1 LKSLIHTLL
10 VATTAAAFTGCG
22 NGSQSNDIISV
33 TPAVIDGSKYL
44 LADEPDEAVG
54 VIEARESAED
64 GAPIVV
70 VGRVGGATNPWV
82 EGRAAF
88 TLIDASMV
96 VVEGGEDD
104 AEGELCLEDCCTEDR
119 AACTTLVKV
128 LDADGK
134 VIAADSRQ
142 LLGLTVDDT
151 VVVRGKA
158 NKDASGNFVVVAE
171 GVFVRR

>member
-1 LKSLIHTLL
+1 LKGFIHTLL
-10 VATTAAAFTGCG
+10 IAAAATAVAGCGNSSPSGDVVSVTAAA
-22 NGSQSNDIISV
+22 
-33 TPAVIDGSKYL
+33 IDGSKYL
-44 LADEPDEAVG
+44 LANEPDEAVG

-82 EGRAAF
+82 DGRAAF

-96 VVEGGEDD
+96 VVAGGEDD
-104 AEGELCLEDCCTEDR
+104 AEGELCLEDCCAEDR

-128 LDADGK
+128 LDANGK

-142 LLGLTVDDT
+142 LLGLTEDDT
-151 VVVRGKA
+151 VVIRGKA